1 MYYVCNKCHARF
13 DESVPMCDKCG
24 GFSIV
29 FVTNDEASQLFLDKA
44 KKVCKNSSHQETG
57 TVVLAHSK
65 SAKLVYAIG
74 VVVAMIVFFLV
85 FYVMAY
91 VVGMER
97 VPLKF
102 LFPSCFLIIL
112 IFFGIGT
119 SMKRDRIFKCPK
131 CNFVNIN

>member
-29 FVTNDEASQLFLDKA
+29 FVTNEEASQLYLDKA
-44 KKVCKNSSHQETG
+44 KKVCKNCSHQETG

-65 SAKLVYAIG
+65 SAKVVYVTGAVI
-74 VVVAMIVFFLV
+74 AMTAFLLV

-91 VVGMER
+91 VIGMDR
-97 VPLKF
+97 VPLRF
-102 LFPSCFLIIL
+102 LFPSCFLIVI
-112 IFFGIGT
+112 IFFGIGA
-119 SMKRDRIFKCPK
+119 SMKRDQIFKCSK
-131 CNFVNIN
+131 CNFVNVS